1 MKKQILVV
9 DDEINMRNLIK
20 IHLSKDYE
28 VYEADNGLEG
38 LSVVKRKYQMLDLL
52 ILDIMMPQLDGWE
65 VCKEIRQN
73 LNISI
78 PVLML
83 TARDEVA
90 DRVKGLEIGA
100 DDYLSKPFAPEE
112 LQARVNALI
121 RRSSAS
127 RHENNYDGFLIFGDG
142 ILTIDSTSR
151 EVRINDVLIDLTPKE
166 FELIHLLALHPNKVY
181 TRDILLDTVW
191 GYNEPTEL
199 RTVDTHIKN
208 IRVKMKKLQI
218 SFNPIKTVW
227 GVGYRLNNPDE
238 SV

>member
-28 VYEADNGLEG
+28 VYEADNGYEG

-121 RRSSAS
+121 RRSSVS
-127 RHENNYDGFLIFGDG
+127 RHENNSEGFLIFGNG

-151 EVRINDVLIDLTPKE
+151 EVRINNVLIDLTPKE